1 MSLSDYIK
9 ENVYLPYF
17 RRHSARARS
26 QQILLGVGIG
36 ALVIAAGIGWWLW
49 CRKERAR
56 GKCCGGKHVESEVS
70 PNVE

>member
-1 MSLSDYIK
+1 MSLSDFIK

-36 ALVIAAGIGWWLW
+36 ALVIAGLVGWWLW
-49 CRKERAR
+49 NRRRRTVAI
-56 GKCCGGKHVESEVS
+56 VEEVTPS
-70 PNVE
+70 GE

>member
-1 MSLSDYIK
+1 MSLSDFIK

-36 ALVIAAGIGWWLW
+36 ALVIAGIVGWWLW
-49 CRKERAR
+49 NRRSRAVAV
-56 GKCCGGKHVESEVS
+56 VEEVT
-70 PNVE
+70 PTDE